1 MITQHDDIDEKNR
14 QKRTWWTLLMSLRDQ
29 ITEQIR
35 QERRS
40 RTFIIII
47 IIFYYSNEKL
57 LKDLPDLNHLF

>member
-47 IIFYYSNEKL
+47 IVYYSNEKL

>member
-1 MITQHDDIDEKNR
+1 
-14 QKRTWWTLLMSLRDQ
+14 MSLRDQ

-47 IIFYYSNEKL
+47 IVYYSNEKL

>member
-47 IIFYYSNEKL
+47 FYYSNEKL

>member
-47 IIFYYSNEKL
+47 IFYYSNEKL
-57 LKDLPDLNHLF
+57 LKDLPDLSHLF

>member
-47 IIFYYSNEKL
+47 IFYYSNEKL